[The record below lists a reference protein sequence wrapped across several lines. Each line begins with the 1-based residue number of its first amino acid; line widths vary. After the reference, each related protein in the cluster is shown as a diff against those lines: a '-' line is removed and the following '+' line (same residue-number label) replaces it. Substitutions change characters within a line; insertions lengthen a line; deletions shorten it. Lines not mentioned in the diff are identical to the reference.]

1 MHPLS
6 AETKRSRREEARGTQ
21 PLERS
26 WSGRRGSNPRPT
38 AWKAVTLPLSYSRLG
53 LFIRGLRPS
62 DSPARA
68 LARRFAG
75 SLRLRGSLAVARS
88 LSSSS
93 PGRHSQAVA
102 GEAGPPVTRSLP
114 ARPSARPAPAE
125 ARSRQASER
134 RLVAREGLEPSKA
147 QGRQIY
153 SLLRLTAPQ
162 PRLTCVCTLRS
173 VRWRPAASAAS
184 MLGAFGKTSLC
195 SAVYGAQPAGSM
207 RPATLELAEGFE
219 PPTG

>member
-1 MHPLS
+1 MASRQFPVSKSSKSADSSAVHPLS

-153 SLLRLTAPQ
+153 SLLRLTASL
-162 PRLTCVCTLRS
+162 PRRCVVWMNSR
-173 VRWRPAASAAS
+173 RPSWA
-184 MLGAFGKTSLC
+184 
-195 SAVYGAQPAGSM
+195 P
-207 RPATLELAEGFE
+207 RAEGDGAGE
-219 PPTG
+219 GI